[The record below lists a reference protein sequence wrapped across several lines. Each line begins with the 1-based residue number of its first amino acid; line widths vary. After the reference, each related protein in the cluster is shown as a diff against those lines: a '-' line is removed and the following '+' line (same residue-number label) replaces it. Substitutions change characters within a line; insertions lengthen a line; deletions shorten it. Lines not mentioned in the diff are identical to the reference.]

1 MTQYGILMFQINM
14 DIKSI
19 NLESSKQKITAKQAE
34 FARLIAEEHL
44 TSSDAYRQACVPK
57 SSVKN
62 KSIHEMACRVLT
74 NVKDQS
80 MIMTIQCKRAEQ
92 NRMMSQRREEY
103 VLKKLIEEIEHGSKA
118 SSRIRALELLGK
130 TISMF
135 SDKLEMHST
144 QTERT
149 SNEVTAELEIKLQT
163 LLND

>member
-1 MTQYGILMFQINM
+1 M

-44 TSSDAYRQACVPK
+44 TSSDAYRQAYVPK

-74 NVKDQS
+74 NVKVQS
-80 MIMTIQCKRAEQ
+80 MIMTIKRKRAEQ
-92 NRMMSQRREEY
+92 NRMMSLRREEY
-103 VLKKLIEEIEHGSKA
+103 VVKKLIEEIEHGSKA

-130 TISMF
+130 TIFMF

-149 SNEVTAELEIKLQT
+149 SDEVTTELEIKLQT
-163 LLND
+163 LLDD